1 MPVLVCV
8 GFALL
13 YGAGEFLV
21 RSDGLER
28 SGAVVLLSGGG
39 DERMDEA
46 ARLMRERYA
55 DLMILTDTAQT
66 MPDGMLT
73 ASYMRLEAI
82 SKGVSPAQIQ
92 LTDHVVGST
101 RDEARAVRA
110 YLELHQVKSCLVV
123 TDPFHTRRTRL
134 IFQNE
139 MQGSGIE
146 VRVIPSLGHWYHA
159 ERWFLSLR
167 GWQAT
172 LSEYAKLG
180 YFILGKQLD

>member
-1 MPVLVCV
+1 VH
-8 GFALL
+8 AD
-13 YGAGEFLV
+13 
-21 RSDGLER
+21 RLER

-39 DERMDEA
+39 NERMDEA

-55 DLMILTDTAQT
+55 DLLILTDTAQT

-73 ASYMRLEAI
+73 SHYMRLEAI

-101 RDEARAVRA
+101 RDEAGAVRA
-110 YLELHQVKSCLVV
+110 YLALHQIKSCLVV
-123 TDPFHTRRTRL
+123 TDPFHTQRTRL
-134 IFQNE
+134 IFRDE
-139 MQGSGIE
+139 LSDSGIE
-146 VRVIPSLGHWYHA
+146 VRVVPSSGHWYRPS
-159 ERWFLSLR
+159 RWFLSLR

-180 YFILGKQLD
+180 YYVFGKQLD